1 MALENGYRGK
11 KVFAGLTPH
20 ARCYANMLQEK
31 YCIGIAATKLQT
43 TYSQF
48 PTCLSAVKTKGM
60 SEEESVRGI
69 TTPPVL
75 DLKLKPGFSL
85 PGILWRNL

>member
-1 MALENGYRGK
+1 MGIEGK
-11 KVFAGLTPH
+11 KYLLGSLHMLGAMRTCSKKNTVLEWQLQSHKLLT
-20 ARCYANMLQEK
+20 A
-31 YCIGIAATKLQT
+31 
-43 TYSQF
+43 SF
-48 PTCLSAVKTKGM
+48 PDVCLSAVKTKRV

-85 PGILWRNL
+85 PGIL

>member
-1 MALENGYRGK
+1 MALENEYREK
-11 KVFAGLTPH
+11 KVFAGVTPH
-20 ARCYANMLQEK
+20 ARCCANMLQEK
-31 YCIGIAATKLQT
+31 YHIGIAATKSQT

-48 PTCLSAVKTKGM
+48 LLAVKTKRV

-85 PGILWRNL
+85 PGIL